1 MRAGSM
7 DRRVTLQR
15 FTTTQDE
22 YGEEIQT
29 WTDLATV
36 FAEVRQQGGREYL
49 AAATIMA
56 DQRVVFF
63 IRWYPGLTV
72 LDRVSYGGALHDI
85 EEVREIGRRD
95 GVELHTVASA

>member
-1 MRAGSM
+1 MRAGDM

-22 YGEEIQT
+22 YGEEVQT
-29 WTDLATV
+29 WADLATV
-36 FAEVRQQGGREYL
+36 WAEVRQQGGREYL
-49 AAATIMA
+49 AAATTMA
-56 DQRVVFF
+56 DRRVVFF

-72 LDRVSYGGALHDI
+72 EDRVSYGGALHDI